1 MNVTV
6 WNKNTNIKGFS
17 PEYIINKFNIKDE
30 DEILLVSNESQ
41 VVSEISFVNTIK
53 SNYNLSANL
62 TAEEVAQHYLEILN
76 QQKINE
82 EKEILSLEEAN
93 KKISILEDEN
103 KALNTKVDTVK
114 YAHSDLILDMDF
126 RIMDIEDNLGIVPM
140 KINLLNRIGDNDMN
154 STFMLVLDKIE
165 MGNYKNKEEIESI
178 CDRYLARNRIT
189 KEEYDTL
196 MKALDKKEAEKNSV
210 EA

>member
-1 MNVTV
+1 MIIE
-6 WNKNTNIKGFS
+6 KIKYENDS
-17 PEYIINKFNIKDE
+17 DREAIINENSDLFLIKEECHLDG
-30 DEILLVSNESQ
+30 N
-41 VVSEISFVNTIK
+41 F
-53 SNYNLSANL
+53 L
-62 TAEEVAQHYLEILN
+62 TFTDVKPLE
-76 QQKINE
+76 KPSINE
-82 EKEILSLEEAN
+82 VVEDQG
-93 KKISILEDEN
+93 KKISILESEN
-103 KALNTKVDTVK
+103 EALNTKLDTVK
-114 YAHSDLILDMDF
+114 YTHSDLILDMDF

-189 KEEYDTL
+189 EEEYDTL

-210 EA
+210 ES